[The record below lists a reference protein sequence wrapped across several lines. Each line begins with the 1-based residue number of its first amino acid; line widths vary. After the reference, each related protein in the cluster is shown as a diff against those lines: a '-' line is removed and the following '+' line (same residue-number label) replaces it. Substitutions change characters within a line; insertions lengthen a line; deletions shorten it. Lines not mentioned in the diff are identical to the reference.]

1 MLHCC
6 LLLAFILFNSLL
18 KTTAEFIEFATATSS
33 DVKRFSGSQEYLTCV
48 KELVRQTC
56 DVDDLSVEDVR
67 AVIQTLNTLVNKKLK
82 EEKGK
87 KGKGTL
93 IPFRGSLFFRKRQGW
108 IKGQCPWR

>member
-1 MLHCC
+1 M
-6 LLLAFILFNSLL
+6 
-18 KTTAEFIEFATATSS
+18 SS
-33 DVKRFSGSQEYLTCV
+33 DVKRFSSSQEYLTCV

-87 KGKGTL
+87 KGKGTSMV
-93 IPFRGSLFFRKRQGW
+93 SLLTLSRKGQGW
-108 IKGQCPWR
+108 GKGKCPWR